1 MEVINYRFIKWIIF
15 AALFLTIPA
24 MFFFVMVVMFMP
36 AVFSVVGIGYVIQKL
51 FIHGH
56 VKESL
61 SFIVI
66 FGLHALVYVGI
77 YYGISVMVAKAITM
91 IKNRMARLYTLVA
104 LILGLVFMT
113 QFPIYGSGGHGPIK
127 WIALTELLIDLNKT
141 YGAGTAQIVYGFAIL
156 LCGILMFF
164 KSKKKFQ
171 LTNG

>member
-1 MEVINYRFIKWIIF
+1 
-15 AALFLTIPA
+15 
-24 MFFFVMVVMFMP
+24 MP
-36 AVFSVVGIGYVIQKL
+36 AVFSVAGIGYMIQKL

-66 FGLHALVYVGI
+66 LSLHALVYTGI
-77 YYGISVMVAKAITM
+77 YYGISVMAAKAITM

-127 WIALTELLIDLNKT
+127 WLSLTECLIDLNKS
-141 YGAGTAQIVYGFAIL
+141 YGAGTVQIVYGFAIL
-156 LCGILMFF
+156 LCGILLFL
-164 KSKKKFQ
+164 KSKKISANQ
-171 LTNG
+171 RMNQT